1 MWQHRDM
8 HSFLKKSGT
17 YKEDDYVGPM
27 RAMGGGAQSTTT
39 LRRPI
44 STQGPERP
52 QVAASRLRPDLHGE
66 LSIKHNLEDEEAN
79 KSFVLPHCLSESFF
93 FL

>member
-1 MWQHRDM
+1 M
-8 HSFLKKSGT
+8 
-17 YKEDDYVGPM
+17 YKEDDYIGPM

-52 QVAASRLRPDLHGE
+52 AVAASRLRPDLHGE
-66 LSIKHNLEDEEAN
+66 LSILCPYLRQIYAN
-79 KSFVLPHCLSESFF
+79 YNE
-93 FL
+93 